1 MTNKR
6 KIKMNNYISKI
17 IKFAGEQKL
26 QPGAIA
32 HVQIAHDNNC
42 PFLTGGTCNCNV
54 DISLMEDPYKKG
66 NRQQRRKQKKTK
78 GKKA

>member
-1 MTNKR
+1 MNK
-6 KIKMNNYISKI
+6 YISKLI
-17 IKFAGEQKL
+17 SFAGEQKL

-54 DISLMEDPYKKG
+54 DISLMQNPYKS
-66 NRQQRRKQKKTK
+66 NRQQRRKQKKTR
-78 GKKA
+78 GNNA